1 MGNRFSTGARR
12 HAGARTLLL
21 ACTAFFAAAGASAAP
36 ITTGITGSGLPFD
49 NMQPSLVV
57 TEVLPLSGIYPSR
70 DGGFALGDTLGFV
83 YGFAGNFAPG
93 GTIGAQGQLLP
104 ISQNTALFS
113 LLGTTYG
120 GNGVNT
126 YAVPDLA
133 GRAIVG
139 TGTGPGLSSQPLGA
153 PTGSPTVSLTVA
165 QVPSHTQT
173 LSGGGATG
181 ATGGNQPFDNMQP
194 SLPLHRLIATT
205 GIFPSPNGG
214 GGGAAFL
221 GQVATFAGNFVP
233 GGWAEADGSLV
244 SIAENSAL
252 FAIIGTTYG
261 GDGIN
266 TFALPDLRGRVSVGA
281 DGAHPLGTIFGEEST
296 TLTTSQLAA
305 HDHTVPG
312 GGVTGSTGGNAP
324 VNNDQPSLALN
335 YLIALTG
342 IFPPRDSGGG
352 FNPDTQTLGQIV
364 EFAGNYAPG
373 GWAFANGQLLPISQ
387 NQALFSLL
395 GTMYGGDGR
404 TTFALPD
411 LRGRTLVGAGID
423 DFGVDY
429 FVGETFGSDSNTLAV
444 ANLAAHDHTLPDS
457 ASVPEPASLA
467 LLGLGLAALVA
478 RRRVQPRG

>member
-1 MGNRFSTGARR
+1 MVK
-12 HAGARTLLL
+12 TLLL
-21 ACTAFFAAAGASAAP
+21 ACAAFIAVADSTAAP
-36 ITTGITGSGLPFD
+36 ITTGVTGGGLPFD

-57 TEVLPLSGIYPSR
+57 TEVIPLTGIFPSR
-70 DGGFALGDTLGFV
+70 GPGGFASGDTLGFV

-93 GTIGAQGQLLP
+93 GTANAQGQLLP
-104 ISQNTALFS
+104 IAQNTAVFS

-120 GNGVNT
+120 GNGVTT
-126 YAVPDLA
+126 YALPDLA

-139 TGTGPGLSSQPLGA
+139 TGTGPGLSPQPLGA
-153 PTGSPTVSLTVA
+153 PTGSATASLTTA
-165 QVPSHTQT
+165 QLPSHNHT
-173 LSGGGATG
+173 LSGGGVTG
-181 ATGGNQPFDNMQP
+181 ATGGSQPFSNMQP
-194 SLPLHRLIATT
+194 ALPLHRVIATD
-205 GIFPSPNGG
+205 GVYPSP
-214 GGGAAFL
+214 GGGAAFI
-221 GQVATFAGNFVP
+221 GQVATFVGNFVP
-233 GGWAEADGSLV
+233 GGWAEADGSLL
-244 SIAENSAL
+244 SIAQNTAL
-252 FAIIGTTYG
+252 FSILGTTYG

-281 DGAHPLGTIFGEEST
+281 NGTHPLGTTFGEEAT
-296 TLTTSQLAA
+296 TLTASQLAA

-312 GGVTGSTGGNAP
+312 GGVTGGTGGGAP

-352 FNPDTQTLGQIV
+352 FDTDTQTLAQII
-364 EFAGNYAPG
+364 EFAGNFAPR

-429 FVGETFGSDSNTLAV
+429 FVGETFGADWNTLAV
-444 ANLAAHDHTLPDS
+444 SNLAAHDHTLSDS
-457 ASVPEPASLA
+457 SSVPEPASLA
-467 LLGLGLAALVA
+467 LLGLGIAAMVA
-478 RRRVQPRG
+478 RRRVQPRR